1 MLRKLII
8 FIAVLALASMACG
21 FNINLPQRA
30 QPIPEVV
37 EDINLPYPKADD
49 VNLKLSFGAG
59 EMKLSPGADLL
70 LDGMATYN
78 YAEFKPKTVT
88 DGGDI
93 QVKMGDL
100 SVSAL
105 PIFDNLKNKWD
116 FKLGDQ
122 AINLSIEAGAYDG
135 TFEFGG
141 LALTNLNIKDGAAD
155 VKLAFSAPNPVE
167 MSVFSYSTG
176 ASNVKMEGLANANFS
191 LFDFSSGAGDY
202 TLDFSGTLQRN
213 ASIKIGTGLS
223 NLIIIVPESVNA
235 VVRVESGISN
245 INAGPGWSQGGRV
258 YKQEGEGP
266 TLTFVVE
273 MGAGNLT
280 ITR

>member
-1 MLRKLII
+1 M
-8 FIAVLALASMACG
+8 
-21 FNINLPQRA
+21 
-30 QPIPEVV
+30 
-37 EDINLPYPKADD
+37 EDINLPYPKADS
-49 VNLKLSFGAG
+49 VNLKFSFGAG
-59 EMKLSPGADLL
+59 EMKLSPGASQL
-70 LDGMATYN
+70 LDGTATYN
-78 YAEFKPKTVT
+78 YAEFKPKSVT

-100 SVSAL
+100 SVATL

-116 FKLGDQ
+116 FKLGAQ
-122 AINLSIEAGAYDG
+122 PMNLSIEAGAYDG

-155 VKLAFSAPNPVE
+155 VKLAFSAPNPAE
-167 MSVFSYSTG
+167 LSVFSYSTG
-176 ASNVKMEGLANANFS
+176 ASDVKMEGLANANFS

-202 TLDFSGTLQRN
+202 TLDFSGTLQRD

-223 NLIIIVPESVNA
+223 NLIIIVPEGVNA
-235 VVRVESGISN
+235 VIRVESGISN
-245 INAGPGWSQGGRV
+245 ISAGPGWSQSGRV

-266 TLTFVVE
+266 TLTFAVE

-280 ITR
+280 LTR